1 MKNVKIVFVIAFA
14 LTITTITNA
23 QKYISK
29 LDGPFTASKTF
40 KVSGICNMCEHRIE
54 NSIKLLPGVWS
65 SHWEID
71 SHTLQ
76 VTYDRLKLNPEKIQ
90 RRLTAAGH
98 DTENFKEG
106 DDVYS
111 KLPECCHYQRKS

>member
-1 MKNVKIVFVIAFA
+1 MKNIKRFFVIAIA
-14 LTITTITNA
+14 LSITTITNA
-23 QKYISK
+23 QKYNSK

-40 KVSGICNMCEHRIE
+40 IVSGISNMYERRIE
-54 NSIKLLPGVWS
+54 NSIKQLPGVWS
-65 SHWEID
+65 SHWDID
-71 SHTLQ
+71 SHSLQ

-90 RRLTAAGH
+90 RRLAAAGY
-98 DTENFKEG
+98 DTENFKAG

>member
-1 MKNVKIVFVIAFA
+1 MKNMKILFVIAFA

-23 QKYISK
+23 QKYNSK
-29 LDGPFTASKTF
+29 LDGPFTVSKTF
-40 KVSGICNMCEHRIE
+40 KVSGICDMCERRIE
-54 NSIKLLPGVWS
+54 NSIKQLQGVWS
-65 SHWEID
+65 SHWDLD

-90 RRLTAAGH
+90 RRLAAAGH
-98 DTENFKEG
+98 DTENFKAG